1 MQCNQNLILPIVVPV
16 VSYLFFK
23 SFSSGV
29 SPAST
34 AGGIL
39 EEDMD
44 VLIDGYEK
52 AVEEVEMKRLSLR
65 NLRINDPNVYTK

>member
-29 SPAST
+29 SSASLVNT
-34 AGGIL
+34 DAGGIP
-39 EEDMD
+39 EEDME
-44 VLIDGYEK
+44 VLIAGYEK
-52 AVEEVEMKRLSLR
+52 AVEEVEIMPRSL
-65 NLRINDPNVYTK
+65 P